1 MRISFDI
8 AQLIMRSS
16 ASGVG
21 RSACSCGASKSHSS
35 QKCEKCAPSGL
46 QRKLAVGSA
55 NDPLELEADRVAAE
69 VTRPALVAAGTATPR
84 IQRRAIATADT
95 MGPAPRTV
103 EHALARAG
111 APLHADLRQDMEQR
125 FGHDFSR
132 VRIHDDATAAQS
144 ARDVHAHAYTAG
156 NNIVFGAGQFVP
168 HTAAGRRLLAHELT
182 HVVQQS
188 TAQASNGATVLRRDT
203 TEERIDAWDALSE
216 KARDTT
222 RELWNRS
229 EFLRRG
235 INDSQTANPS
245 TIRSD
250 WFKYLTEN
258 LQVRINELDD
268 DSEVPAVKTDY
279 EAFEG
284 RVYSEVAKATRE
296 WRKLEEQVKEE
307 IKYYSSRQITD
318 STEAANALNEQYK
331 WVRERF
337 DKGTSKWLTTED
349 YAPLKAMFDSKHHI
363 NLGIL
368 RGARE
373 RAKALATMLRMV
385 EELKRE
391 GESADT
397 YIPGWEDRTQ
407 YEIDHLQKLIDAKI
421 VHGGDDFSRTFKALR
436 EDLLSRLDYAR
447 RARKPEKSTLEK
459 AADAVGG
466 AIEAVVGPFIEAAKQ
481 LVDLAQIVLHFA
493 SGGHYEPKF
502 QSDLS
507 KAAEQGA
514 TTGELLKGMVTGI
527 LETPERLYKAIEAG
541 DWEGIGRET
550 ANIWMISKGI
560 RDVPSLVK
568 SAPAMVARLSRAV
581 RILKARSI
589 AFKLHEGRILPQA
602 APKVPA
608 TRVPGPELYKATPK
622 AEPTILKEAPV
633 KDTPKVDTRQKTP
646 EYTDVPLKSKAKSRK
661 PEKEAP
667 AEAPR
672 ETIDAPVPKKEGK
685 GSTRKTTK
693 KQPEGDKFKGDKG
706 PDKSTADDRMARMDK
721 AREEKLARD
730 AKAKELREK
739 PENQAKKNEP
749 VKEKSVEDVKA
760 EKKAQRAAQQKS
772 VETALEKNRDLQ
784 LQIYTEIERANQALK
799 KPMSDKARGDLI
811 AKKNELARQAN
822 RNLEARQGN
831 EAALADLEITP
842 YDRARAY
849 SYSDSAGKSVV
860 RRAAGL
866 DEMSKKPIREPSIDH
881 VVPVDEIVNFK
892 GYERLFP
899 EEQRLLLSNE
909 RNLRM
914 MEKELNSSKG
924 RKSWAKW
931 KAAERHY
938 GETVVKQMIELEAVL
953 RQELKGSIIKTLADR
968 GVNL

>member
-35 QKCEKCAPSGL
+35 QKCEKCAPTGL
-46 QRKLAVGSA
+46 QRKLAVGAA

-69 VTRPALVAAGTATPR
+69 VTRPALVATGTATPR
-84 IQRRAIATADT
+84 IQRRAATADT
-95 MGPAPRTV
+95 IGPAPHSV
-103 EHALARAG
+103 ECALAGAG
-111 APLHADLRQDMEQR
+111 APLNADLRQDMEQR

-132 VRIHDDATAAQS
+132 VRIHHDDAAAQS

-156 NNIVFGAGQFVP
+156 HNIVFGAGQFAP
-168 HTAAGRRLLAHELT
+168 QTSSGLRLLAHELT

-188 TAQASNGATVLRRDT
+188 TGQGAQGAAVLRRDAS
-203 TEERIDAWDALSE
+203 EERIDAWDALGE
-216 KARDTT
+216 EARGTT

-235 INDSQTANPS
+235 FGESQTAQPS
-245 TIRSD
+245 SIRSD
-250 WFKYLTEN
+250 WLKYLTEN

-268 DSEVPAVKTDY
+268 DSKVPAVKNDY
-279 EAFEG
+279 EAFES
-284 RVYSEVAKATRE
+284 RVYADVAKATRG
-296 WRKLEEQVKEE
+296 WRTLEGQVKDE
-307 IKYYSSRQITD
+307 IKYYASRENTD
-318 STEAANALNEQYK
+318 SKETAKVLGDEYK
-331 WVRERF
+331 RAKERL
-337 DKGTSKWLTTED
+337 DKGAIKWLTTED
-349 YAPLKAMFDSKHHI
+349 YSPLKAMFDSKYHVDV
-363 NLGIL
+363 GIL

-373 RAKALATMLRMV
+373 RAKALAAMLRVV

-407 YEIDHLQKLIDAKI
+407 YEIDHLQTLIDAKM
-421 VHGGDDFSRTFKALR
+421 VRGGSDYSLEFGRLR
-436 EDLLSRLDYAR
+436 EDLITRLGYAR

-602 APKVPA
+602 ASKVPA
-608 TRVPGPELYKATPK
+608 TRVPGPELYKASPK
-622 AEPTILKEAPV
+622 AEPTILKDAPV

-685 GSTRKTTK
+685 GSTRKSTE

-749 VKEKSVEDVKA
+749 VKEKSVEDIKA

-799 KPMSDKARGDLI
+799 KPMSDKARSDLI

-822 RNLEARQGN
+822 RNLEARQGH
-831 EAALADLEITP
+831 EATLADLEITP

-860 RRAAGL
+860 RRASGL

-892 GYERLFP
+892 GYDRLFP

-924 RKSWAKW
+924 SKSWAKW
-931 KAAERHY
+931 KAAARHY

-953 RQELKGSIIKTLADR
+953 RQELKGNIIKTLADR
-968 GVNL
+968 GVYL